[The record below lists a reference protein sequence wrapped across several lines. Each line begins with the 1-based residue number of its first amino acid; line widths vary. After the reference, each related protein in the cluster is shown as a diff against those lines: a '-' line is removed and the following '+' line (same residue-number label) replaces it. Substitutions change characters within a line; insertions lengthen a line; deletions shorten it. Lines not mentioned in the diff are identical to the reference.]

1 MNIEIIKNMMVNI
14 DTPAFITDESGRIIF
29 KNYHFKYIYDY
40 IDNKNVSDIGD
51 FNITRCKIN
60 ESIYSFK
67 IVNTTLTGNEYIVD
81 LIDDVYK
88 LYLIE
93 RSFNTERV
101 ISDVI
106 EHIDEIVVIFDEKG
120 NLRRMNSICDQL
132 LPYKRSEILGKN
144 IKELVD
150 KKLITD
156 SIIVNLINTKKKIY
170 KDITYPDGR
179 MISYTAIP
187 IFGRNKRF
195 KGGVLTGRDLSRV
208 LNIARKKETSI
219 DISNDY
225 ISESQEMI
233 KIKKMITRV
242 APSDAS
248 VFIMGES
255 GVGKEVIAKT
265 IVNQSRR
272 KNKKFVALNCASIPT
287 ELIESELFGYE
298 KGAFTGAKNE
308 GKIGL
313 IEAANGGTLFL
324 DELGEMPLNT
334 QKKLLRVIQ
343 ENTIVR
349 IGGITP
355 RKVDVRY
362 ICATNKTIEEL
373 KNPKIF
379 RQDLYYRLNV
389 IPIMIPPLR
398 DRKEDIMPIANH
410 YLTYFNSR
418 YNRSITLDND
428 AEDMLINY
436 QWKGNIRELKNVIE
450 RIVVLS
456 VPERITKENL
466 ERIISLEDFVDVSGE
481 TNTDAIKKYKLGY
494 GHDNHSIRPI
504 TISNDE
510 IVVDDVVD
518 VNKGYR
524 IIEEQL
530 LKNALVIH
538 ENNISKASKAIG
550 LNPSTIY
557 RKIKRGDIDVL

>member
-1 MNIEIIKNMMVNI
+1 MNLAILKNMMVNI
-14 DTPAFITDESGRIIF
+14 DTPAFLTDDSGRILF

-40 IDNKNVSDIGD
+40 IKNKEVNEISELD
-51 FNITRCKIN
+51 ITRKKKDEN
-60 ESIYSFK
+60 IYTFK
-67 IVNTTLTGNEYIVD
+67 IGNTSLNGNEYILKLAD
-81 LIDDVYK
+81 GEYN

-93 RSFNTERV
+93 RSFNAERI

-120 NLRRMNSICDQL
+120 NITRMNSICDQL
-132 LPYKRSEILGKN
+132 LPYKRDELIGRN
-144 IKELVD
+144 INELVE
-150 KKLITD
+150 KNLIYD
-156 SIIVNLINTKKKIY
+156 SIIINLIKNKNTIY
-170 KDITYPDGR
+170 KDIVYPDGR
-179 MISYTAIP
+179 VISYTAIP
-187 IFGRNKRF
+187 IFGKDKRF

-208 LNIARKKETSI
+208 LNIARTKNSSVDTM
-219 DISNDY
+219 NDY
-225 ISESQEMI
+225 ISESSEMI

-272 KNKKFVALNCASIPT
+272 QNKKFVAINCATIPT

-298 KGAFTGAKNE
+298 KGAFTGAKSE
-308 GKIGL
+308 GKMGL

-362 ICATNKTIEEL
+362 ICATNKTLEEL
-373 KNPKIF
+373 KDPNVF

-398 DRKEDIMPIANH
+398 ERKDDIMPIANH
-410 YLTYFNSR
+410 YLEYFNER
-418 YNRSITLDND
+418 YNRNISLTNE
-428 AEDMLINY
+428 AEEMLINY
-436 QWKGNIRELKNVIE
+436 KWKGNIRELKNVIE

-456 VPERITKENL
+456 VPETITKENL
-466 ERIISLEDFVDVSGE
+466 ERVISLEDFVDVSTKDEREGIRE
-481 TNTDAIKKYKLGY
+481 DIRANKKEYFI
-494 GHDNHSIRPI
+494 NPI
-504 TISNDE
+504 CVSNDG
-510 IVVDDVVD
+510 IYIDDIVD
-518 VNKGYR
+518 VNTGYKA
-524 IIEEQL
+524 IEEQL
-530 LKNALVIH
+530 MKNALIKCN
-538 ENNISKASKAIG
+538 NNISKAAKAIG

-557 RKIKRGDIDVL
+557 RKIKKGEIEI